1 MVQMFL
7 GDLDRVAIPNSYGAI
22 GPFRCSCRG
31 RAYVR
36 GTTIGVP
43 AIYDDIMENL
53 RVRYV
58 VTYVS
63 QGALRNITPRKV
75 QVRLV
80 DQSIGEPLQ
89 IVDASG
95 SPRHGTCHFRSQ
107 LHAHRHSRNIE

>member
-1 MVQMFL
+1 MGFGRQMVQMFL
-7 GDLDRVAIPNSYGAI
+7 GDLDRAAIPNSYGAI

-63 QGALRNITPRKV
+63 QGPLRISLRERCK
-75 QVRLV
+75 
-80 DQSIGEPLQ
+80 
-89 IVDASG
+89 SG
-95 SPRHGTCHFRSQ
+95 SSINP
-107 LHAHRHSRNIE
+107 